1 MEVQIFVPKKSNM
14 AVVKKE
20 YPDIYADGDEKH
32 GDLSYFVG
40 KPDDEPYGRKFF
52 TYHQAIECCG
62 FVEGAIPGAECII
75 EGNGILAMEMMK
87 RKEFH
92 DFEASPQQKAAWKR
106 RSNAYWNAFKRGQSK
121 LLSKPTCRDAGA
133 PIILCP
139 PKTQTGETNSL
150 MIQARM
156 LDGFQALITD
166 EVQRLEALRGN
177 PSFPE
182 ARYGFYIRA
191 IRKQAKNLLVSTEV
205 GL

>member
-1 MEVQIFVPKKSNM
+1 MTADEIES
-14 AVVKKE
+14 AVEEIK
-20 YPDIYADGDEKH
+20 
-32 GDLSYFVG
+32 
-40 KPDDEPYGRKFF
+40 
-52 TYHQAIECCG
+52 T
-62 FVEGAIPGAECII
+62 
-75 EGNGILAMEMMK
+75 
-87 RKEFH
+87 
-92 DFEASPQQKAAWKR
+92 
-106 RSNAYWNAFKRGQSK
+106 
-121 LLSKPTCRDAGA
+121 
-133 PIILCP
+133 ILCP